1 MRVSLAPATAR
12 VAAQVT
18 ALQAFNNKDEL
29 KLEVT
34 KYCNNADS
42 INRDKY
48 GEINEWDVSQ
58 VTSMSELFKDFD
70 SCNPPIQDWD
80 VSNVGN
86 FRYMFYDATSF
97 NNDISQWDVSKGT
110 DFRGMFVRATS
121 FNDISQWDVSQGVNF

>member
-1 MRVSLAPATAR
+1 MKVSLSSETAR

-18 ALQAFNNKDEL
+18 ALQAFNNIDEL

-34 KYCNNADS
+34 KYCNGDS
-42 INRDKY
+42 INIDKY
-48 GEINEWDVSQ
+48 GEINEWNVSQ
-58 VTSMSELFKDFD
+58 VTSIFELFKDFD

-86 FRYMFYDATSF
+86 FYGMFIDATSF

-110 DFRGMFVRATS
+110 
-121 FNDISQWDVSQGVNF
+121 NF